1 MPDELARYAL
11 LITSGAT
18 ALLGI
23 VAHQRAP
30 DRVWN
35 RLFTLH
41 ALSVSAWQ
49 LANYLIQAAGS
60 ELEAAFWLRLS
71 HPIAAV
77 VVCTC
82 VELFWTFPERV
93 DAAPRRQRIV
103 LYIIGLSFA
112 GLGAFPNLYN
122 SLTLAHGTVFVEY
135 GWPFGL
141 FGLFVMG
148 ALGYADYVL
157 IRKRPLLT
165 GLQRVQVNYVL
176 VGMII
181 SQAIAVLTMVVM
193 PLGWGDSSLS
203 RWGSAGYIFMVA
215 FMAYAIGKHRII
227 RPVTA
232 LYRTAS
238 YLLTGAATGILLL
251 ALLAIVRPALTRY
264 HTPPMPVYVAVGAAL
279 ALLAVPVHR
288 RIREALDRALPDAY
302 IQDVANL
309 ATNAILRTLDADE
322 LPRFVA
328 VSIANMLHATHT
340 SVFLK
345 RAAETDGYTCCY
357 KYTDDS
363 GEVAAGT
370 ERIAADS
377 ALGRRLARV
386 RDIVDRSTVRRFY
399 ALEQARELLE
409 EMRHY
414 EAEIVAPIL
423 WEDALLGIIVIGER
437 LSAEMYS
444 PEEVELLRNL
454 LPQVSLALRNA
465 ELYDGM
471 VQMKEYNDNILR
483 QMKSGV
489 IAIDSNRVVEMLNPA
504 AEEMLG
510 MRAFE
515 VMGRGVDVLPQPI
528 SDVLLRTLAGR
539 RVQTEARIVIQ
550 RPRGDG
556 IPISCSASRWPGVAP
571 SGEGAMVV
579 MSDLTLLEELERER
593 QSAEHLALIRVLSA
607 GMAHEIRNPLV
618 AIRTFAE
625 LLPSRWED
633 PDFRGDFLT
642 TAQEEIERIDRLLRD
657 LMMLSKPADAVVDKV
672 NVNVVCQNVA
682 RALSARAE
690 ARGIALDTS
699 FTSNGRYPLGD
710 ESRVHQALLNVVSN
724 AVDAEPREGT
734 VRISTEEDTDSD
746 GTELI
751 TIKVYNANSFIPQEQ
766 YSEIFKPFYTRKPGG
781 TGLGLAICQ
790 TIIEEHNGTIWV
802 QSAEGA
808 GTEFV
813 IQLPI
818 HAYNGEDDH
827 GRRPGD

>member
-23 VAHQRAP
+23 VAYQRAP

-35 RLFTLH
+35 RLFTVH
-41 ALSVSAWQ
+41 ALAVSAWQ
-49 LANYLIQAAGS
+49 LINYLIQAAGTDI
-60 ELEAAFWLRLS
+60 EAALWLRLS
-71 HPIAAV
+71 HPVVAV
-77 VVCTC
+77 VVCSC

-93 DAAPRRQRIV
+93 DAAPSKQRTV
-103 LYIIGLSFA
+103 LYIIGIAFA
-112 GLGAFPNLYN
+112 SLGAFPNLYT
-122 SLTLAHGTVFVEY
+122 SLTLARGTVFVEY
-135 GWPFGL
+135 GWPFML
-141 FGLFVMG
+141 FGTFVMG

-157 IRKRPLLT
+157 FKKRPRLT

-181 SQAIAVLTMVVM
+181 SQAIAVLTMVII
-193 PLGWGDSSLS
+193 PLTGGNSSLS

-232 LYRTAS
+232 LYRAAS
-238 YLLTGAATGILLL
+238 YMLTGAATGILLL
-251 ALLAIVRPALTRY
+251 GLLAIVRPMLARY
-264 HTPPMPVYVAVGAAL
+264 QVPQVPVYVAVGVAL
-279 ALLAVPVHR
+279 GLLAVPVHR
-288 RIREALDRALPDAY
+288 RIREALDRTLPDAY
-302 IQDVANL
+302 IADVANL

-328 VSIANMLHATHT
+328 VSVANMLHATHA

-345 RAAETDGYTCCY
+345 RAETDGYVRCY
-357 KYTDDS
+357 RYAEDV
-363 GEVAAGT
+363 GESPVGA
-370 ERIAADS
+370 ERIPVDS
-377 ALGRRLARV
+377 VIGRLLARV
-386 RDIVDRSTVRRFY
+386 RDVVERSTVRRFY
-399 ALEQARELLE
+399 ALEQAQELLE
-409 EMRHY
+409 ELRRY
-414 EAEIVAPIL
+414 DAEILAPIL

-489 IAIDSNRVVEMLNPA
+489 IAIDANRVVEMLNPA

-510 MRAFE
+510 MEAFE
-515 VMGRGVDVLPQPI
+515 VMGRSVDVLPTPI
-528 SDVLLRTLAGR
+528 AEMLLRALAGR
-539 RVQTEARIVIQ
+539 AMHTEARVVIQ
-550 RPRGDG
+550 RPVGD
-556 IPISCSASRWPGVAP
+556 PVPVSCSASRWPGVAP
-571 SGEGAMVV
+571 SDEGAMVV
-579 MSDLTLLEELERER
+579 MSDLTLLDELERER
-593 QSAEHLALIRVLSA
+593 QTAEHLALIRVLSA

-618 AIRTFAE
+618 AIKTFAE
-625 LLPSRWED
+625 LLPTRWED
-633 PDFRGDFLT
+633 ADFRGDFLT

-672 NVNVVCQNVA
+672 NVNAVCQNVA
-682 RALSARAE
+682 RSLSARAE
-690 ARGIALDTS
+690 SRGISLDTA

-724 AVDAEPREGT
+724 AVDAEPREGI
-734 VRISTEEDTDSD
+734 VRITTEEDTGAD
-746 GTELI
+746 GTDLI
-751 TIKVYNANSFIPQEQ
+751 TIRVFNANSFIPQEQ
-766 YSEIFKPFYTRKPGG
+766 YSEVFKPFYTRKPGG

-802 QSAEGA
+802 HSAEGV

-818 HAYNGEDDH
+818 HSHNGENEH